1 MRMPIFVLLSALF
14 AASALAHQWYYLKI
28 LTATKI
34 CKNGNKPN
42 RLISKHL
49 LINNLILV
57 SQALMNCF

>member
-1 MRMPIFVLLSALF
+1 MPIFVLLSALF
-14 AASALAHQWYYLKI
+14 AASALAHQWYIFEDFDSNQSLQKW
-28 LTATKI
+28 KQ
-34 CKNGNKPN
+34 KPN